1 MKNRKTKRY
10 KLNRKGKRNL
20 TNLITIILFLFFN
33 IYIIIGCKLLIMITF
48 S

>member
-1 MKNRKTKRY
+1 MKNRKIKRY

-20 TNLITIILFLFFN
+20 TNLVTTIFFAFFT

-48 S
+48 R